1 MCAGKDAENELLE
14 ILNKVLTCRQTR
26 SHRRDQP
33 VRMHRRATPHLTP
46 RNYLRSVIDGEKK
59 ITRGLIERFAKKQR
73 RHVSKMM
80 QRLVSY
86 SCILF

>member
-1 MCAGKDAENELLE
+1 MCAGKDGENELLE
-14 ILNKVLTCRQTR
+14 ILNKVLTCQTR
-26 SHRRDQP
+26 SHRRNQP
-33 VRMHRRATPHLTP
+33 IRMHRRATPHPTP
-46 RNYLRSVIDGEKK
+46 RNYLRSVIDEQKL